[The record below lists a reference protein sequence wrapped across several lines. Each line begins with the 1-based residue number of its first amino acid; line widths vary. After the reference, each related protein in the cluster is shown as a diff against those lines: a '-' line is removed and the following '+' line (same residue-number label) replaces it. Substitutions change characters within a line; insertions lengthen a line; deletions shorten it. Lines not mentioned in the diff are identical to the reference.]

1 MFIQW
6 IKDAVDHQYIIY
18 KNAGYMRM
26 ESSRVKEFTS
36 LGFVLVYF
44 LSVYAVIILFIHYI
58 FEIKSSVSLAS
69 REKEI
74 ERR

>member
-1 MFIQW
+1 
-6 IKDAVDHQYIIY
+6 
-18 KNAGYMRM
+18 M

-36 LGFVLVYF
+36 LGFVLVCF

-69 REKEI
+69 RGKEI